1 MTFIMVC
8 FRDSLAGSPTSWVS
22 PCASAC
28 PNSLSSKNELPTSL
42 GKGEGLVQLHFMRLH
57 WLGALVIEPTSLKR
71 EEGLVGG
78 GLVWLRENQGGE
90 GESCSG
96 GMDEDERTST
106 MMGLM

>member
-1 MTFIMVC
+1 M
-8 FRDSLAGSPTSWVS
+8 
-22 PCASAC
+22 
-28 PNSLSSKNELPTSL
+28 
-42 GKGEGLVQLHFMRLH
+42 
-57 WLGALVIEPTSLKR
+57 IEPTSLKR

-78 GLVWLRENQGGE
+78 GLVWLRENRGGE